1 MVQEK
6 LVSSEKTKN
15 DNNVY
20 HDEPQLQFDDNSL
33 WEEYQ
38 FEELFEIKNGLN
50 KGKDYFGYGIPILN
64 YMDVNKNIYNTKESI
79 KGLVDVDKNEIK
91 RYNVK
96 PNDLFFTRTS
106 ETSDEIGLTSA
117 YTGELM
123 DCVFSGFIL
132 RARPIK
138 EDINSLF
145 FAYYLRSDKSRSN
158 IIKYSSITTRA
169 LISGS
174 NLYKMK
180 VRMPKIDEQNK
191 IAGFLSA
198 IDKKIELLE
207 KKHETY
213 EKFYISV
220 LNKIFKKELSFSTSN
235 TWKEATLG
243 ELGVFF
249 RGHSYNSSNVV
260 NEGLV
265 VLRSNNIQNS
275 KLIFEKDQLQQVNKD
290 CKEEIKLLKNDIVI
304 CMSNG
309 TKSLVGKSAMYEGNF
324 NKELTV
330 GAFCSIFRSSFP
342 LSKYL
347 LKTSL
352 YKRNLYLILAGTNIN
367 NLKNEDMKK
376 FKFEIPTDAEEIN
389 KIDGFLKNLE
399 NNLNKINYELSSIK
413 NFKAGLLQKM
423 FV

>member
-38 FEELFEIKNGLN
+38 FEELLEIKYGLN
-50 KGKDYFGYGIPILN
+50 KRKDYFGYGIPILK

-207 KKHETY
+207 KK
-213 EKFYISV
+213 
-220 LNKIFKKELSFSTSN
+220 
-235 TWKEATLG
+235 
-243 ELGVFF
+243 
-249 RGHSYNSSNVV
+249 YN
-260 NEGLV
+260 E
-265 VLRSNNIQNS
+265 
-275 KLIFEKDQLQQVNKD
+275 KLIF
-290 CKEEIKLLKNDIVI
+290 KEEFFNKYISSLSKETQKIKLNNLIKILNDRNKNNDDLEVLSISNKLGFISQEKQFEDRIVASSDTKNYKIVKKGYFAYNPARINVGSIARLKNYDEGIISPMYIVFKI
-304 CMSNG
+304 NEDLINPIFFENYLSTNYFKLEILKRLEG
-309 TKSLVGKSAMYEGNF
+309 SVRLILSAESLKNIE
-324 NKELTV
+324 
-330 GAFCSIFRSSFP
+330 IFIPPLDEQDKISSFMIT
-342 LSKYL
+342 L
-347 LKTSL
+347 T
-352 YKRNLYLILAGTNIN
+352 
-367 NLKNEDMKK
+367 
-376 FKFEIPTDAEEIN
+376 
-389 KIDGFLKNLE
+389 KNLE
-399 NNLNKINYELSSIK
+399 LSKIELD
-413 NFKAGLLQKM
+413 NFKEFKKGLLQKM

>member
-207 KKHETY
+207 KK
-213 EKFYISV
+213 
-220 LNKIFKKELSFSTSN
+220 
-235 TWKEATLG
+235 
-243 ELGVFF
+243 
-249 RGHSYNSSNVV
+249 YN
-260 NEGLV
+260 E
-265 VLRSNNIQNS
+265 
-275 KLIFEKDQLQQVNKD
+275 KLIF
-290 CKEEIKLLKNDIVI
+290 KEEFFNKYISSLSKETQKIKLNNLIKILNDRNKNNDDLEVLSISNKLGFISQEKQFEDRIVASSDTKNYKIVKKGYFAYNPARINVGSIARLKNYDEGIISPMYIVFKI
-304 CMSNG
+304 NEDLINPIFFENYLSTNYFKLEILKRLEG
-309 TKSLVGKSAMYEGNF
+309 SVRLILSAESLKNIE
-324 NKELTV
+324 
-330 GAFCSIFRSSFP
+330 IFIPPLDEQDKISSFMIT
-342 LSKYL
+342 L
-347 LKTSL
+347 T
-352 YKRNLYLILAGTNIN
+352 
-367 NLKNEDMKK
+367 
-376 FKFEIPTDAEEIN
+376 
-389 KIDGFLKNLE
+389 KNLE
-399 NNLNKINYELSSIK
+399 LSKIELD
-413 NFKAGLLQKM
+413 NFKEFKKGLLQKM
-423 FV
+423 FI

>member
-207 KKHETY
+207 KKSKETQ
-213 EKFYISV
+213 K
-220 LNKIFKKELSFSTSN
+220 
-235 TWKEATLG
+235 
-243 ELGVFF
+243 
-249 RGHSYNSSNVV
+249 
-260 NEGLV
+260 
-265 VLRSNNIQNS
+265 
-275 KLIFEKDQLQQVNKD
+275 
-290 CKEEIKLLKNDIVI
+290 IKLNNLIKILNDRNKNNDDLEVLSISNKLGFISQEKQFEDRIVASSDTKNYKIVKKGYFAYNPARINVGSIARLKNYDEGIISPMYIVFKI
-304 CMSNG
+304 NEDLINPIFFENYLSTNYFKLEILKRLEG
-309 TKSLVGKSAMYEGNF
+309 SVRLILSAESLKNIE
-324 NKELTV
+324 
-330 GAFCSIFRSSFP
+330 IFIPPLDEQDKISSFMIT
-342 LSKYL
+342 L
-347 LKTSL
+347 T
-352 YKRNLYLILAGTNIN
+352 
-367 NLKNEDMKK
+367 
-376 FKFEIPTDAEEIN
+376 
-389 KIDGFLKNLE
+389 KNLE
-399 NNLNKINYELSSIK
+399 LSKIELD
-413 NFKAGLLQKM
+413 NFKEFKKGLLQKM

>member
-6 LVSSEKTKN
+6 LVSSEKTKTD
-15 DNNVY
+15 DNVN
-20 HDEPQLQFDDNSL
+20 HDEPQLRFKEFSEPYKEVLLGDISSNCMYGMNCAAKEYDGENKYIRITDIDENSHNFVPNPL
-33 WEEYQ
+33 SSPDGNLEDKFLLKENDIV
-38 FEELFEIKNGLN
+38 FARTGAST
-50 KGKDYFGYGIPILN
+50 GKSYLY
-64 YMDVNKNIYNTKESI
+64 NKNDGK
-79 KGLVDVDKNEIK
+79 
-91 RYNVK
+91 
-96 PNDLFFTRTS
+96 
-106 ETSDEIGLTSA
+106 
-117 YTGELM
+117 
-123 DCVFSGFIL
+123 
-132 RARPIK
+132 
-138 EDINSLF
+138 
-145 FAYYLRSDKSRSN
+145 
-158 IIKYSSITTRA
+158 
-169 LISGS
+169 
-174 NLYKMK
+174 LYF
-180 VRMPKIDEQNK
+180 
-191 IAGFLSA
+191 AGFLIRLEINGAHAPFVYYNTLRENYNNWVSVMSVRSGQPGINLEEYKKFKINLPSLEEQKKIA
-198 IDKKIELLE
+198 SFLSVIDKKIELLE